1 MTAEGELVGF
11 GAIKPPYGAFA
22 EKAAAGY
29 TIPIPEGIDPA
40 KAATIPPATLTSL
53 LPFKYAAKLQP
64 GETVLVN
71 GATGVSG
78 RIAVQVAK
86 MLGAGKVIATGR
98 NKRSLELLP
107 KLGADVIIDLDQPD
121 EQLAAAFAGAAGEN
135 GIDVVADFIWGR
147 PAEILIGTFVPKEV
161 GFAKWRIRYLQI
173 GEKAGSHISL
183 SGSALR
189 TSGLELMGVGKI
201 SFEAVLEEM
210 KQVWNWIA
218 EDKLFMEIERVPL
231 SDITEAWQRN
241 DLGGKRLVIIP

>member
-1 MTAEGELVGF
+1 MKAAVINGFGEVPHYIDFADPIPGAGEILIDIKASVLENFDKGTAAGTHYSSKSLYPQFPAIVGTDGIGMTAEGELVGF

-147 PAEILIGTFVPKEV
+147 PAEILIGTFVGYTADIDHP
-161 GFAKWRIRYLQI
+161 IP
-173 GEKAGSHISL
+173 
-183 SGSALR
+183 
-189 TSGLELMGVGKI
+189 
-201 SFEAVLEEM
+201 
-210 KQVWNWIA
+210 A
-218 EDKLFMEIERVPL
+218 ECD
-231 SDITEAWQRN
+231 Q
-241 DLGGKRLVIIP
+241 

>member
-1 MTAEGELVGF
+1 VVN
-11 GAIKPPYGAFA
+11 
-22 EKAAAGY
+22 
-29 TIPIPEGIDPA
+29 IPGI
-40 KAATIPPATLTSL
+40 S
-53 LPFKYAAKLQP
+53 
-64 GETVLVN
+64 
-71 GATGVSG
+71 
-78 RIAVQVAK
+78 
-86 MLGAGKVIATGR
+86 
-98 NKRSLELLP
+98 
-107 KLGADVIIDLDQPD
+107 
-121 EQLAAAFAGAAGEN
+121 
-135 GIDVVADFIWGR
+135 
-147 PAEILIGTFVPKEV
+147 TFVPKEV